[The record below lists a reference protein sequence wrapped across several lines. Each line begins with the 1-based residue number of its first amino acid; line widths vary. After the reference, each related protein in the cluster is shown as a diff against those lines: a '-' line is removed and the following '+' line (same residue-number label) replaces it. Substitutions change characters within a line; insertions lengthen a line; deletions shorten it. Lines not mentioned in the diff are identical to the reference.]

1 MTFSNAQRLRP
12 VRRYAIFQ
20 ACWGFALALASGS
33 TFAAAALTQAAQDPA
48 KVAPASLAV
57 SKIDFKRGEDGTGR
71 LILQFDGHQPGPT
84 DAGRQRAGGH
94 QQRQVAGRAAT
105 PASTSPTSQRRCSA

>member
-12 VRRYAIFQ
+12 VRRHAIFQ
-20 ACWGFALALASGS
+20 ACALGFALALASGS
-33 TFAAAALTQAAQDPA
+33 AFAAAALTQPAQDPA

-71 LILQFDGHQPGPT
+71 LILQFNGQG
-84 DAGRQRAGGH
+84 
-94 QQRQVAGRAAT
+94 
-105 PASTSPTSQRRCSA
+105 ASPDLRTQGDNVLVDISNARL